1 MKLFEPEKGLKSG
14 KSTWTQIDNGKKITA
29 LRKIQKS
36 IKISNSKDP
45 EKEPSYHRV
54 DTIPE
59 CRGAVLHQGQ
69 AMK

>member
-1 MKLFEPEKGLKSG
+1 MSQSRIWEAERILD
-14 KSTWTQIDNGKKITA
+14 DNGKRITA

-54 DTIPE
+54 DYIPE
-59 CRGAVLHQGQ
+59 CRGAVSHQVYS
-69 AMK
+69 MK